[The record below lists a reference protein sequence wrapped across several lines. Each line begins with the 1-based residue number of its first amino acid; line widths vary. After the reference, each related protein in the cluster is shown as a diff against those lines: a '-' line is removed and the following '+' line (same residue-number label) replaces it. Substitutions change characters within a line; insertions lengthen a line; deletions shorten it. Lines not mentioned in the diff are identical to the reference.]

1 MKIGLVNPKN
11 NNSIIVRAGSVFLAS
26 SILLSVNF
34 VKADTW
40 RTYGNTTYGP
50 SGTYRQYGNTL
61 YGPQG
66 TYRQYGNTIYGP

>member
-50 SGTYRQYGNTL
+50 SGTYRH
-61 YGPQG
+61 
-66 TYRQYGNTIYGP
+66 